1 MKKLENLL
9 LASRLA
15 TCFFAVAFA
24 FACHSESQIQSK
36 EAQPQPPQ
44 SASAPV
50 HTQGQ
55 PLDVTSQFVAS
66 GWMGDAEQGK
76 KYVQLNEAWKESPH
90 TAPSCIK
97 IVYSPGPN
105 GWGGVYWQNKPDNW
119 GDQPGENLGQA
130 GYRKITFWARGQN
143 GGEVVEF
150 KAGGIRTAGKPYK
163 DSFEANLG
171 RTTLEKDWKPY
182 TIDLVNKDL
191 SSVIGGFCWV
201 ASQSANPKGLTFYL
215 DDIVFQN

>member
-1 MKKLENLL
+1 MKKLEHLL
-9 LASRLA
+9 SASRLA
-15 TCFFAVAFA
+15 AYFFAMTFA
-24 FACHSESQIQSK
+24 FACHSESQTESK
-36 EAQPQPPQ
+36 EAQPQPLQ
-44 SASAPV
+44 SASV

-55 PLDVTSQFVAS
+55 PLDVTSRFVAS

-76 KYVQLNEAWKESPH
+76 KYVQLNEASKENPH

-97 IVYSPGPN
+97 VIYSPGPT
-105 GWGGVYWQNKPDNW
+105 GWGGLHWQNKPDNW
-119 GDQPGENLGQA
+119 GDQPGENLTQA

-150 KAGGIRTAGKPYK
+150 KAGGIRTAGKPYQ

-182 TIDLVNKDL
+182 TIDLANKDL
-191 SSVIGGFCWV
+191 TSVIGGFCWV
-201 ASQSANPKGLTFYL
+201 ASQTANSKGLTFYL

>member
-9 LASRLA
+9 TTSRHA
-15 TCFFAVAFA
+15 ACFVAVAVA
-24 FACHSESQIQSK
+24 FACHSQIQTHSK

-44 SASAPV
+44 TPTIQ
-50 HTQGQ
+50 TQGQ

-97 IVYSPGPN
+97 VVYSPGPN

-119 GDQPGENLGQA
+119 GDQPGANLNQA
-130 GYRKITFWARGQN
+130 GYRK
-143 GGEVVEF
+143 
-150 KAGGIRTAGKPYK
+150 
-163 DSFEANLG
+163 
-171 RTTLEKDWKPY
+171 
-182 TIDLVNKDL
+182 
-191 SSVIGGFCWV
+191 
-201 ASQSANPKGLTFYL
+201 
-215 DDIVFQN
+215 